1 MSEKDVINSIQNY
14 LLRLQ
19 AEGIPISV
27 SVLYGSYAR
36 GNQTKWSDIDLL
48 VVSPQF
54 DDEKSNEDIDLL
66 WYTAAL
72 VDSRIEPIACGL
84 RQWTHDDESA
94 IIEIARREG
103 RVVKCEID
111 LYAETR

>member
-1 MSEKDVINSIQNY
+1 MSEKDVINSIHNY

-19 AEGIPISV
+19 GEGISISFG
-27 SVLYGSYAR
+27 VLYGSYAL

-54 DDEKSNEDIDLL
+54 DGLKSDEDIDLL
-66 WYTAAL
+66 WYMAAL

-84 RQWTHDDESA
+84 QQWLHDDEST
-94 IIEIARREG
+94 IIEVARREG
-103 RVVKCEID
+103 LIVRCETD
-111 LYAETR
+111 LYVETR